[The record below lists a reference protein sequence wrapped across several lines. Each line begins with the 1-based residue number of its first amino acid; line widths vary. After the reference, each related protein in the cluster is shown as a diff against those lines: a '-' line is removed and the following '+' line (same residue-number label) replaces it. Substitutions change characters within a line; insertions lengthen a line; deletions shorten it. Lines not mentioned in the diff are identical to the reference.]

1 MTYLA
6 DGLTAV
12 WVIGTFVLA
21 GVHLN
26 DHRRVFNNLV
36 PGAALTGHIWD
47 WMLRKHS
54 LIKIDPALLNE
65 TGRTYRAK
73 AIRNE
78 RIMFAWMFGG
88 FFLIMSIRYYMDH

>member
-1 MTYLA
+1 MTYL
-6 DGLTAV
+6 DGLTTI
-12 WVIGTFVLA
+12 WVVGALVLA

-26 DHRRVFNNLV
+26 DHRRVFNNVV
-36 PGAALTGHIWD
+36 PGAALGGHLWG

-54 LIKIDPALLNE
+54 LVKIDPALLNE
-65 TGRTYRAK
+65 SGRTYRTK

-88 FFLIMSIRYYMDH
+88 FFLTMSIHYYMNR

>member
-6 DGLTAV
+6 DGLTAI
-12 WVIGTFVLA
+12 WVLGILVLA

-26 DHRRVFNNLV
+26 DHRRIFNNLL
-36 PGAALTGHIWD
+36 PGAALAGHIWD
-47 WMLRKHS
+47 WMRRKHS

-65 TGRTYRAK
+65 TGRTYRTK

-88 FFLIMSIRYYMDH
+88 FLLTTGLPYYMNR